1 MAVSIPTDQL
11 SAELRALDQEDFD
24 LTEASLKPS
33 QCYHLGTDPV
43 HLLFN
48 TNCPDALKKRV
59 ESIVAKYIPGYETG
73 AGQ

>member
-1 MAVSIPTDQL
+1 MPDSIPIDEL
-11 SAELRALDQEDFD
+11 SAELRALDEENFD

-33 QCYHLGTDPV
+33 QCYHLEIDPV

-59 ESIVAKYIPGYETG
+59 QTIVAKYIPGYETG
-73 AGQ
+73 ERQ